1 MTLVG
6 SYGSSIYWH
15 ETAPH
20 DPRPSLAGPLEVDVA
35 IVGGGYT
42 GLWTAYHLQDS
53 DEQPSIAVLEGEEIG
68 FGASGRN
75 GGFAMTL
82 LDMSLAHL
90 HRNHGT
96 ERAAAAHRAVAA
108 SVEEIGEAV
117 ARHGIDCEWVHGGL
131 MVVAT
136 NRPQLDRVEADL
148 AAAEAMGLEGF
159 TRLDAQAAQAEV
171 HSPAYVG
178 GLLEEH
184 CAVLH
189 PAKLARGLARVV
201 EERGARVYE
210 GTPMTTI
217 DPQPDAVLVHTPG
230 GVVRAQQVVLATC
243 AWAAGLPWFRRKITP
258 LYTYISLT
266 EPLTDAQWDAVGWER
281 RQGIE
286 DKRNFVHYYRRTDDG
301 RILWGGSDG
310 VIYPGGAI
318 RPYHD
323 RSRIVLRRMTETFRR
338 TFPQLRGVRFTHHWG
353 GPVGI
358 TASFLPIFGTLPD
371 DPRVHYGLAYNGH
384 GVAPTHTGGKVLRD
398 KVLGRDSEYTGLCFV
413 DGREAA
419 FPPEPLRWVG
429 AELTRRS
436 LLRQDGQFDRGEGSG
451 EMDPLLLRVV
461 NKLG

>member
-20 DPRPSLAGPLEVDVA
+20 DPRPSLTEVIDVDVA
-35 IVGGGYT
+35 IAGGGFT
-42 GLWTAYHLQDS
+42 GLWTAYHLQDA
-53 DEQPSIAVLEGEEIG
+53 DPSLRIAVLEAEEIG

-90 HRNHGT
+90 RRNHGD
-96 ERAAAAHRAVAA
+96 ERARAAHLAVAA
-108 SVEEIGEAV
+108 SVEEIGETV
-117 ARHGIDCEWVHGGL
+117 GRHGIDCEWVHGGL

-136 NRPQLDRVEADL
+136 NRPQLERVEADL
-148 AAAEAMGLEGF
+148 AAAEALGLPGF
-159 TRLDAQAAQAEV
+159 ARLSAEQAQAQV
-171 HSPAYVG
+171 HSPSYVG

-201 EERGARVYE
+201 EDRGAQVYE
-210 GTPMTTI
+210 GSPVTGFASEPGG
-217 DPQPDAVLVHTPG
+217 VRVSTPG
-230 GVVRAQQVVLATC
+230 GQVRAGQLVLATC
-243 AWAAGLPWFRRKITP
+243 AWAAGLPQFKRKITP

-266 EPLTDAQWDAVGWER
+266 EPLTDAQWESVGWER
-281 RQGIE
+281 REGIE

-310 VIYPGGAI
+310 VIYPGAAI

-323 RSRIVLRRMTETFRR
+323 RSRIVLRRMTETFRE
-338 TFPQLRGVRFTHHWG
+338 TFPQLRNVRFTHHWG

-358 TASFLPIFGTLPD
+358 TASFLPIFGTLE
-371 DPRVHYGLAYNGH
+371 RERIHYGLAYNGH

-398 KVLGRDSEYTGLCFV
+398 RVLGKTTEYTDLCFV
-413 DGREAA
+413 DGKEAS

-429 AELTRRS
+429 AELTRRT
-436 LLRQDGQFDRGEGSG
+436 LLRQDGQFARGEGSG
-451 EMDPLLLRVV
+451 DMDPLLLRVV
-461 NKLG
+461 NRLG

>member
-20 DPRPSLAGPLEVDVA
+20 DPRPSLTEVIDVDVA
-35 IVGGGYT
+35 IAGGGFT
-42 GLWTAYHLQDS
+42 GLWTAYHLQEAD
-53 DEQPSIAVLEGEEIG
+53 PSLRIAVLEAEEIG

-90 HRNHGT
+90 RRNHGD
-96 ERAAAAHRAVAA
+96 ERARAAHLAVAE
-108 SVEEIGEAV
+108 SVEEIGETV
-117 ARHGIDCEWVHGGL
+117 ERHGIDCEWVHGGL

-136 NRPQLDRVEADL
+136 NRPQLERVETDL
-148 AAAEAMGLEGF
+148 AAADAMGLPGF
-159 TRLDAQAAQAEV
+159 TQLSAEEAQAQV
-171 HSPAYVG
+171 HSPSYVG
-178 GLLEEH
+178 GLLEQH

-201 EERGARVYE
+201 EARGAQVYE
-210 GTPMTTI
+210 GSPVTGFASEPAGVRVTTPSG
-217 DPQPDAVLVHTPG
+217 Q
-230 GVVRAQQVVLATC
+230 VRAGELVLATC
-243 AWAAGLPWFRRKITP
+243 AWAAGLPQFKRKITP

-266 EPLTDAQWDAVGWER
+266 EPLTEAQWDSVGWER

-310 VIYPGGAI
+310 VIYPGAAI

-323 RSRIVLRRMTETFRR
+323 RSRIVLRRMTETFTE
-338 TFPQLRGVRFTHHWG
+338 TFPQLQGVRFTHHWG

-358 TASFLPIFGTLPD
+358 TASFLPIFGTLEQG
-371 DPRVHYGLAYNGH
+371 RIHYGLAYNGH

-398 KVLGRDSEYTGLCFV
+398 KILGKSSEYTELCFV
-413 DGREAA
+413 DGREPA
-419 FPPEPLRWVG
+419 FPPEPLRWAG
-429 AELTRRS
+429 AELTRRA
-436 LLRQDGQFDRGEGSG
+436 LLRQDAQFARGEGSG

-461 NKLG
+461 NRLG